1 MDRSDLPVGR
11 RQRPD
16 GPKPTSNAARLLAGG
31 ALLAC
36 SVLFAAI
43 VLASIGGSGSHTSTQ
58 QARGSNRSTRR
69 TSTTT
74 STAANPQAVPILV
87 YNVINSRPA
96 GSTAPA
102 SLYVPLDEFSAQM
115 QALRSAG
122 WHAVTLDQL
131 EAQWAHGRPVR
142 TIKPIVITF
151 DGGYAS
157 QYTNALPVLKRLG
170 WVAVE
175 NLPVTGLPSSEGGI
189 SDAQVRAMI
198 AADWEIGVQGSGN
211 PDLTTLPADQVSLQL
226 TNERQTIDARYGVST
241 HWLAYAAGRYNASV
255 ASGARVAGFTGALTT
270 FTGWA
275 SAQGDRFRLPR
286 IAVLGGTSGSQL
298 LSQIAAA
305 RSTTAAPISST

>member
-1 MDRSDLPVGR
+1 MNRSDLPVGR

-16 GPKPTSNAARLLAGG
+16 GPKPISNAARLLAAG
-31 ALLAC
+31 ALLAF
-36 SVLFAAI
+36 SVIFAAV
-43 VLASIGGSGSHTSTQ
+43 VLASIGGSGSRTSTQ
-58 QARGSNRSTRR
+58 QARGSNRST
-69 TSTTT
+69 STTT
-74 STAANPQAVPILV
+74 STAANAQAVPILV

-131 EAQWAHGRPVR
+131 EAQWAHGRPM
-142 TIKPIVITF
+142 TTSKPVVITF

-157 QYTNALPVLKRLG
+157 QYANALSVLKRLG

-211 PDLTTLPADQVSLQL
+211 PDLTTLPTNQVSSQL
-226 TNERQTIDARYGVST
+226 TNARQTIDARYGIST

-286 IAVLGGTSGSQL
+286 IAVLGGTSASQL

-305 RSTTAAPISST
+305 RSTSVAPISST